1 MKWPEVLRHARLS
14 GMALVLFTNGNMTW
28 DNNIASHEKKDL
40 VNVIQALCTIIKFH
54 IILNLWSENNDPGLE
69 IATDTV
75 ANATNIF
82 PLVTKNSGVVA
93 KLATRFLFELDL
105 N

>member
-1 MKWPEVLRHARLS
+1 M
-14 GMALVLFTNGNMTW
+14 
-28 DNNIASHEKKDL
+28 IAGSPL
-40 VNVIQALCTIIKFH
+40 T
-54 IILNLWSENNDPGLE
+54 GLE

>member
-1 MKWPEVLRHARLS
+1 MHNLGWGV
-14 GMALVLFTNGNMTW
+14 GGTNRMYY
-28 DNNIASHEKKDL
+28 A
-40 VNVIQALCTIIKFH
+40 
-54 IILNLWSENNDPGLE
+54 GLE

-82 PLVTKNSGVVA
+82 SLATKNSSLVA
-93 KLATRFLFELDL
+93 KVVTRFLYDLDL